1 MGKEK
6 DRKQHACA
14 DDKPTVDPTSRPR
27 TSTATHSDSG
37 FDDEKDPTA
46 RHSDDASDPPRPPSI
61 AISDSA
67 SYWAESERTLTNRRR
82 DSKYSTAN
90 SIPAKPFTVSRL
102 VAQLEEEEAETSD
115 HPKGKGKDKRPRAAH
130 TRYLE
135 SGHGRTVDGGAR
147 AAGVAGVAGA
157 DVAALADLA
166 ERQRLM
172 REENY
177 LWLVDCAR
185 KTQTTPPSRDLC
197 ARAVCPGVYQTADER
212 RRPWELAGDGYSS
225 RYGVPV
231 WVQRANGACLTSD
244 VPATT
249 ATPRRSSDNNDDND
263 GDNDPDAV
271 LARRLHAA
279 EVSQHQRRVD
289 EWRDLLDHMA
299 SLREDERREKREWK
313 WALDRLRLNLAGTI
327 RDCVLCALPGTF
339 DEDDIVVAVADADE
353 TTVASL
359 EHIEKGAHFIQHIK
373 DARARVAGRPEA
385 EYTRASL
392 RQWLDVHVPQ
402 MNKDQADP
410 TVAVD
415 VTAPL
420 ATQPAKKAPQ
430 AEWGALMDTIR
441 DSLERRFADCAVC
454 LFASPRSEEVDDMLL
469 AVVSDPTTVDKMERG
484 PSAAHDAR
492 HVSDARQR
500 VAQREAGDG
509 DAPPGVERAR
519 VLRSQWITERLAH
532 DKNGQKKGER
542 RRTGF
547 SEEAEQLDAAWWDD
561 FMGGPLDAAVV
572 ERWLSKQ

>member
-1 MGKEK
+1 MGSSHSTLSCTRGGALADLADRPGQRRDSAGTVSAMGEDK
-6 DRKQHACA
+6 DRKPHACA
-14 DDKPTVDPTSRPR
+14 DDGPTVDPTSRPR

-46 RHSDDASDPPRPPSI
+46 RHSDDASDRPRPPSI
-61 AISDSA
+61 AISDTA
-67 SYWAESERTLTNRRR
+67 SYWAESERTLTNKRR
-82 DSKYSTAN
+82 DSKYSIATTT
-90 SIPAKPFTVSRL
+90 PAKPFTVSRL
-102 VAQLEEEEAETSD
+102 VAQLEEEEAEPSD
-115 HPKGKGKDKRPRAAH
+115 HPKGKDKGKRPSAAH

-147 AAGVAGVAGA
+147 AAGAAGVAGA

-177 LWLVDCAR
+177 LWLVDCVGAQCVR
-185 KTQTTPPSRDLC
+185 QCTRLQTSGGGRGSWLGMGT
-197 ARAVCPGVYQTADER
+197 RA
-212 RRPWELAGDGYSS
+212 
-225 RYGVPV
+225 
-231 WVQRANGACLTSD
+231 
-244 VPATT
+244 
-249 ATPRRSSDNNDDND
+249 
-263 GDNDPDAV
+263 
-271 LARRLHAA
+271 
-279 EVSQHQRRVD
+279 D

-313 WALDRLRLNLAGTI
+313 WALDRLRLNLAGTM

-359 EHIEKGAHFIQHIK
+359 EHIENGAHFIQHIK

-402 MNKDQADP
+402 VNKDQADP

-415 VTAPL
+415 VAAHL

-441 DSLERRFADCAVC
+441 DSLERRFADCVVC
-454 LFASPRSEEVDDMLL
+454 LFASPRSEDVDDMLL
-469 AVVSDPTTVDKMERG
+469 AVVSDPTTVNKMERG
-484 PSAAHDAR
+484 PSAAHYAR

-519 VLRSQWITERLAH
+519 VVRRQWISARLAH